1 MPCDCECIPK
11 CCDNPLEC
19 NGKNC
24 KCKDIEKTVE
34 FESDMDL
41 EPTLH

>member
-19 NGKNC
+19 NGENC
-24 KCKDIEKTVE
+24 KCKEKTIE
-34 FESDMDL
+34 FEPDMDL